1 MFVRSRLS
9 SQPHPSFPILLR
21 FGAAPVQLQTVVVIV
36 LFVLPDLRRIF
47 HFPSLPGSFLMSLF
61 QKAVDF
67 SLSGPLI
74 VLWSMWNLAELGHGL
89 VRVIHNGAMTL
100 FRVAKLT
107 ELPRYC
113 SGEDPS
119 VGFYA
124 SSGDTD
130 PSIAS
135 WLAIPSGSL
144 CCFDDDC

>member
-9 SQPHPSFPILLR
+9 SQPHPSVPILLH
-21 FGAAPVQLQTVVVIV
+21 FGAAPVQLQIVVVIV
-36 LFVLPDLRRIF
+36 WFVLPDLRRIS
-47 HFPSLPGSFLMSLF
+47 HFPSLPGSFLMSLIR
-61 QKAVDF
+61 KAVDF
-67 SLSGPLI
+67 SLSGSPIL
-74 VLWSMWNLAELGHGL
+74 LWSRWNLVELGHGL

-100 FRVAKLT
+100 FRLAKLT
-107 ELPRYC
+107 EDPRYC

-135 WLAIPSGSL
+135 WLAIASGSL
-144 CCFDDDC
+144 CCFDEDC